1 MHGCHCGN
9 TALVHEQPVDCDRNA
24 VRGQAL
30 TVHNRNSMRGQATTE
45 MLVLV
50 GFALV
55 FIIPIAFLFL
65 SASNNELSKTSIM
78 QAKATAR
85 TIADNAGEIYLQGP
99 GARKYIVVNY
109 PQGVTNAIV
118 GNGVVVLTLDSNGY
132 RQDIVATTFANITGD
147 LTGKRGAGLQTI
159 KLVND
164 DDVVKITYQ

>member
-1 MHGCHCGN
+1 
-9 TALVHEQPVDCDRNA
+9 
-24 VRGQAL
+24 
-30 TVHNRNSMRGQATTE
+30 

-65 SASNNELSKTSIM
+65 TASNNELSKTSVM

-109 PQGVTNAIV
+109 PQGVIDASA
-118 GNGVVVLTLDSNGY
+118 GNGVVVLTLDSDGR
-132 RQDIVATTFANITGD
+132 RQDILATTFANITGN
-147 LTGKRGAGLQTI
+147 LSGRRGAGLQTI
-159 KLVND
+159 KLVNTD
-164 DDVVKITYQ
+164 ENVVNITYQN